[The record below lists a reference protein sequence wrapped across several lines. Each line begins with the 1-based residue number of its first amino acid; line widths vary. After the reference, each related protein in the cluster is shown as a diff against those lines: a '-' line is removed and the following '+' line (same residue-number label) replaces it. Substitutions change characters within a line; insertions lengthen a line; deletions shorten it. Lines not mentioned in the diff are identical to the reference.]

1 MEIAEK
7 VSGWKLMLI
16 LLALLSVLTAAC
28 IGGVLLVLAHRVRG
42 EYFDSN
48 DVSIH
53 YTHYT
58 VEGEGEPLVLLHGF
72 AVNADL
78 NWRLSGLTKEL
89 AKKYMVISL
98 DLRGHGLSGKPHDAN
113 AYGDEMVEGIPELA
127 ISEEQ
132 VLSIPLPVC
141 GIVGERDPMRI
152 SAMAMEGRVPHLR
165 LVVIDGADH
174 ITTPMKKETLDVLLS
189 CLEHRDQ

>member
-1 MEIAEK
+1 
-7 VSGWKLMLI
+7 
-16 LLALLSVLTAAC
+16 
-28 IGGVLLVLAHRVRG
+28 
-42 EYFDSN
+42 
-48 DVSIH
+48 
-53 YTHYT
+53 
-58 VEGEGEPLVLLHGF
+58 
-72 AVNADL
+72 
-78 NWRLSGLTKEL
+78 
-89 AKKYMVISL
+89 
-98 DLRGHGLSGKPHDAN
+98 
-113 AYGDEMVEGIPELA
+113 MVEGIPELA

-132 VLSIPLPVC
+132 VRSIPLPVC